1 MTTCWAAIRPDAGA
15 DRFRGLCLE
24 VSLDDCHPLDQHE
37 PARFDGMDLDPNGIS
52 SRERTVLIVLL
63 VALGIGLVAIPPVR
77 EGILKDFR
85 RKWDQDGRLQ
95 ETGLV
100 RVASRVDAL
109 NVV

>member
-1 MTTCWAAIRPDAGA
+1 MGIVPEAGV
-15 DRFRGLCLE
+15 LE
-24 VSLDDCHPLDQHE
+24 VSLDDRHQLDQHGF
-37 PARFDGMDLDPNGIS
+37 ARFDGMDQDPKVTS

-85 RKWDQDGRLQ
+85 RKWDLNGRLH

>member
-1 MTTCWAAIRPDAGA
+1 MDPD
-15 DRFRGLCLE
+15 
-24 VSLDDCHPLDQHE
+24 S
-37 PARFDGMDLDPNGIS
+37 NSTS

-63 VALGIGLVAIPPVR
+63 LAMGVGLVAIPPVR

-95 ETGLV
+95 ETRLV
-100 RVASRVDAL
+100 RVACRADAL

>member
-1 MTTCWAAIRPDAGA
+1 MSSAAI
-15 DRFRGLCLE
+15 
-24 VSLDDCHPLDQHE
+24 VSEACVFGERLDVSHPLDQHGN
-37 PARFDGMDLDPNGIS
+37 ARSDGMDPDPSDTS

-63 VALGIGLVAIPPVR
+63 LAMGVGLVAIPPVR

-95 ETGLV
+95 ETRLV
-100 RVASRVDAL
+100 RVACRADAL

>member
-1 MTTCWAAIRPDAGA
+1 MDPD
-15 DRFRGLCLE
+15 
-24 VSLDDCHPLDQHE
+24 S
-37 PARFDGMDLDPNGIS
+37 NSTS

-63 VALGIGLVAIPPVR
+63 LTMGVGLVAIPPVR

-95 ETGLV
+95 ETRLV
-100 RVASRVDAL
+100 RVACRADAL